1 MGIVVRRVPAV
12 TLAWEP
18 FQALVSTVTESPLAL
33 SAARMILRA
42 FRRFMLVKNRA
53 KMPFRQGKIWEN
65 LPYYLNWRLAGQ
77 NYIGF
82 NNAVMDALL
91 EAIEATARVPIKQA

>member
-1 MGIVVRRVPAV
+1 
-12 TLAWEP
+12 
-18 FQALVSTVTESPLAL
+18 
-33 SAARMILRA
+33 
-42 FRRFMLVKNRA
+42 
-53 KMPFRQGKIWEN
+53 MPFRQGKILAN
-65 LPYYLNWRLAGQ
+65 LPYYLNRRLAGQ